1 MMMPDNEV
9 YAISP
14 NRIGDHRT
22 WTPLEVIENFIS
34 KVPEMDVKFG
44 EWTDNQEDP
53 MTFKLKTSLAA
64 DPQTYEQVSINMGT
78 DMDDLVQL
86 IGTEL
91 RNYNFK
97 PKIDRVYIDVNPG
110 TYTYAGPNS
119 NGQRMVMY
127 TVEGAYNLTI

>member
-1 MMMPDNEV
+1 MMMANPEV
-9 YAISP
+9 YVVSP
-14 NRIGDHRT
+14 NRNVPTNT
-22 WTPLEVIENFIS
+22 WNPIEVIENFVN

-44 EWTDNQEDP
+44 AATDTQEGP
-53 MTFKLKTSLAA
+53 ITITLGTSLAA

-78 DMDDLVQL
+78 DMDDLAQL
-86 IGTEL
+86 IGIEL
-91 RNYNFK
+91 KNYNFK
-97 PKIDRVYIDVNPG
+97 PKIDRVYVDVNPG

>member
-22 WTPLEVIENFIS
+22 WNPLEVIENFIS

-97 PKIDRVYIDVNPG
+97 PKIARVYIDVNPG

>member
-22 WTPLEVIENFIS
+22 WNPLEVIENFIS

-97 PKIDRVYIDVNPG
+97 HKIDRVYIDVNPG
-110 TYTYAGPNS
+110 TYTYAGPKS